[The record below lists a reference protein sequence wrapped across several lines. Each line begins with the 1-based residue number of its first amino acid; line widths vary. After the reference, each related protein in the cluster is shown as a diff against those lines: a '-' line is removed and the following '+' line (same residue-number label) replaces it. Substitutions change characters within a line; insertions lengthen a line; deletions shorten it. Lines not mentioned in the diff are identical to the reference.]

1 MCVCAGKAH
10 TVQAAQVKEYKI
22 VCVYMCVCVCAGK
35 AHTVQAAQVKEYKI
49 VCVCVQEK
57 RILYKQHRLRNIKLC
72 VCVQEK
78 RILYKQHRLKNIK
91 LCVCLQEKRKLYEQ
105 QHQRMEEQGV
115 SFLDSIRQDVE

>member
-49 VCVCVQEK
+49 V
-57 RILYKQHRLRNIKLC
+57 R